1 MWTMAQFVLR
11 LDHFIRAISFIAIVM
26 ACSAEPAYAD
36 AALIAR
42 GYVLAMN
49 RCGRCHAIGKTGE
62 STNPKSPPFRY
73 LSRRYRLS
81 GLQEALAEGIIVG
94 HEGLEMPHFQFS
106 PAMIDA
112 LLAYM
117 DAVQAK

>member
-1 MWTMAQFVLR
+1 MAMTQFVFR
-11 LDHFIRAISFIAIVM
+11 LHHCIRAVSFIAIVM

-42 GYVLAMN
+42 GHALAAN

-62 STNPKSPPFRY
+62 SANPKSPPFRY
-73 LSRRYRLS
+73 LSRKYRLS
-81 GLQEALAEGIIVG
+81 DLQEALAEGIIVG
-94 HEGLEMPHFQFS
+94 HEGLEMPQFQFS
-106 PAMIDA
+106 PTMIDA

-117 DAVQAK
+117 NSVQAK

>member
-1 MWTMAQFVLR
+1 MAQFVLR
-11 LDHFIRAISFIAIVM
+11 RNHFIRAISFIAIVVGH
-26 ACSAEPAYAD
+26 SSEVAYAD

-42 GYVLAMN
+42 GHALATN
-49 RCGRCHAIGKTGE
+49 RCGRCHAIGKTGQ

-73 LSRRYRLS
+73 LSRRYPLS
-81 GLQEALAEGIIVG
+81 DLQEALAEGIIVG
-94 HEGLEMPHFQFS
+94 HEGLEMPQFQFS

-117 DAVQAK
+117 TSVQAK

>member
-1 MWTMAQFVLR
+1 MWTTAQFVLR
-11 LDHFIRAISFIAIVM
+11 LDHFIRAILFIAIVT
-26 ACSAEPAYAD
+26 AGSVEPAYAD
-36 AALIAR
+36 AILIAR
-42 GYVLAMN
+42 GHALAMN

-81 GLQEALAEGIIVG
+81 NLEEALAEGIIVG
-94 HEGLEMPHFQFS
+94 HEGLEMPQFQFS

-117 DAVQAK
+117 NSVQAK